1 MNEKNNYSNHMCV
14 AKDIL
19 IPVFVYF
26 LFYSLALMG
35 LTSVI
40 FVILRNLIV
49 QENENNIRNI
59 IVTQEATIKGII
71 GGVSML
77 IGIIPLISSFRKE
90 INRKEI
96 KKTQSKQ
103 ISKRINRIPISILL
117 TVVLAVTSS
126 ITINILFIR
135 LHILD
140 MSETYSQVSENQYSV
155 MFLFGLFLYGVVS
168 PLAEEVV
175 FRGIV
180 YNRMKKYFSLKVS
193 IVLSACFFGI
203 YHANLVQGIYGLL
216 MGVLIAYVYEK
227 FGSFFYAFLFHAA
240 ANIAVYTVTSYE
252 ALYRIVMTPY
262 ACVILAMLLAVVL
275 AVILRWEKNQYDI

>member
-1 MNEKNNYSNHMCV
+1 MNEKNNYSNHICA

-19 IPVFVYF
+19 IPVLIYF
-26 LFYSLALMG
+26 LVYLLALAG
-35 LTSVI
+35 FTSVI
-40 FVILRNLIV
+40 SDILRKLMIH
-49 QENENNIRNI
+49 ENNMCNI
-59 IVTQEATIKGII
+59 ITEQEATIKGII
-71 GGVSML
+71 NGIAML
-77 IGIIPLISSFRKE
+77 IGIMPLIPSFRKE
-90 INRKEI
+90 IKENRNKLTG
-96 KKTQSKQ
+96 KH
-103 ISKRINRIPISILL
+103 INRIPVSILL

-126 ITINILFIR
+126 ITINILFVW

-140 MSETYSQVSENQYSV
+140 MSKSYSQVSENQYSV

-180 YNRMKKYFSLKVS
+180 YNRMKKYFSVKVS
-193 IVLSACFFGI
+193 IAASACFFGI

-227 FGSFFYAFLFHAA
+227 FDSFFYAFLFHAA

-252 ALYRIVMTPY
+252 NLYRIVMTPY
-262 ACVILAMLLAVVL
+262 ACVILAGILLVGLIVVFRL
-275 AVILRWEKNQYDI
+275 ENSKEGV